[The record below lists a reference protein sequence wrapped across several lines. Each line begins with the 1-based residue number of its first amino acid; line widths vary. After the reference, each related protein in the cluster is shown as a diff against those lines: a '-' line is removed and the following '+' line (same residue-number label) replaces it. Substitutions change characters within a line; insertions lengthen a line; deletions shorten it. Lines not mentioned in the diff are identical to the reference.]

1 MNFKLYDIV
10 HWTNPEN
17 GQTLKFQVCDI
28 SMLTNFVSL
37 MLLDE
42 PISSVCATNIP
53 GINEFTDIHQTRMVA
68 DTLDGFRT
76 EYGERPQ
83 SNVLILEDCVLAQIQ

>member
-10 HWTNPEN
+10 RWTNPEN

-28 SMLTNFVSL
+28 SMFTNFVSL
-37 MLLDE
+37 MLLDK
-42 PISSVCATNIP
+42 PISSVHTTNHP
-53 GINEFTDIHQTRMVA
+53 GINEFTDIHQTRIVA

-76 EYGERPQ
+76 EYGERPK
-83 SNVLILEDCVLAQIQ
+83 SNVLILEDCAPAQIQ

>member
-10 HWTNPEN
+10 RWTNPEN

-28 SMLTNFVSL
+28 SIISNFVSL
-37 MLLDE
+37 ILLDK
-42 PISSVCATNIP
+42 PLDSVRTTNYS
-53 GINEFTDIHQTRMVA
+53 GINEFTDIHQTRAVV
-68 DTLDGFRT
+68 DTRDGFRN

-83 SNVLILEDCVLAQIQ
+83 SNVLILEDCVLAQ